1 MGCSDFSGKWLF
13 RILMSLGSG
22 YASAADVGSAR
33 VPFAII
39 SYWATEDCISGN
51 SRVSIAGVF
60 VLIQSAISFSSFRF
74 WVIPFDAGIANYL
87 IPYMISYKDMTCQ

>member
-1 MGCSDFSGKWLF
+1 MVVPDTDVTWQS
-13 RILMSLGSG
+13 R

-33 VPFAII
+33 VLSAII
-39 SYWATEDCISGN
+39 PCWATEDCIPGN

-74 WVIPFDAGIANYL
+74 CVIPFDAGIGNYL
-87 IPYMISYKDMTCQ
+87 IPYMLSYKDMACQ

>member
-1 MGCSDFSGKWLF
+1 
-13 RILMSLGSG
+13 MSSGSG

-33 VPFAII
+33 VPSAII
-39 SYWATEDCISGN
+39 SCWATEDCISGN

-74 WVIPFDAGIANYL
+74 WVIPFEAGIGNYL
-87 IPYMISYKDMTCQ
+87 IPYMISYKDMACR

>member
-1 MGCSDFSGKWLF
+1 
-13 RILMSLGSG
+13 MSFGSR
-22 YASAADVGSAR
+22 YASAADVGSPR

-39 SYWATEDCISGN
+39 SCWATEDCVSGN

-74 WVIPFDAGIANYL
+74 WVIPFDAGIGNYL
-87 IPYMISYKDMTCQ
+87 IPYMISYKDMTYQ

>member
-13 RILMSLGSG
+13 RILMPLSSR

-33 VPFAII
+33 VPSAII
-39 SYWATEDCISGN
+39 SCWGTEDCVSGN

-74 WVIPFDAGIANYL
+74 CVIRFDAGIGNYL
-87 IPYMISYKDMTCQ
+87 IPYMISYKDMACR